1 MNRRHYFLY
10 TALLIFL
17 NIKGLCLY
25 AQDEHSIN
33 WSIHIDGYNDAEVTA
48 CVVDKDGNSYYT
60 LTYTADLDIQGLKK
74 KFPYSPYVSGAI
86 LKVSPTGKPEWAH
99 SVMSTKDCRLTAV
112 EVGPSGNVYITGHG
126 DGVVKF
132 ESNSKTEK
140 SGELMNKNNYVE
152 PSGIIVACYNP
163 KGELL
168 WNKKFGSSWASGLS
182 VACNSKEDIYI
193 PFHQNHELTDE
204 NGKVISPFIRTSIHD
219 SKQGILKLNK
229 KGEVLGVIELSYI
242 RSSSY
247 IHRIGGKFD
256 NADHYILHGT
266 MYGNYQ
272 FGKQDSITSDV
283 SKSSLDSYLAKFD
296 PDGKLEW
303 YQHIGGRST
312 QWIRDIDI
320 DQNNNI
326 IALVSYEKECF
337 VSKGME
343 VQINTELYGKYG
355 TDFTFFKIF
364 SNGEMDYR
372 YTYVHRRNA
381 YTILPVYINIAAN
394 DMVVMTGSY
403 NDTLQIEDKSIYAGY
418 HNPLP
423 MRMHWD
429 NTEIKYLAKMG
440 DSDYFFTPTA
450 QDVNGI
456 FFCGAAHYAGSKNEL
471 INNRSKIKLNNRD
484 HGRAA
489 VIYGATFMIEEKEQD
504 ELAKQE
510 NREKENVQT
519 IQPLMACLSVED
531 THTWLP
537 MVDNNESLLNTTIPT
552 EGTNAADSVGSASSL
567 SLEKPCYTKTLDI
580 EASVFPNPTRG
591 AFTIQ
596 VEGLSRENLEIE
608 LYSEGGQLLFT
619 HRDHSPDSIFSLQMN
634 SASLS
639 AGVYYIR
646 IIASEHQKV
655 LRLVVTK

>member
-1 MNRRHYFLY
+1 MTIFHFTRFI
-10 TALLIFL
+10 ALLVLFNLRFL
-17 NIKGLCLY
+17 SVD

-33 WSIHIDGYNDAEVTA
+33 WSIHIDGFNDAEVTA

-74 KFPYSPYVSGAI
+74 KFPYSPYISGAI
-86 LKVSPTGKPEWAH
+86 LKVSPAGKPEWAH
-99 SVMSTKDCRLTAV
+99 AVMSTKDCRLTAV

-132 ESNSKTEK
+132 ESNSKSGE
-140 SGELMNKNNYVE
+140 SGELVNKNNYAE

-168 WNKKFGSSWASGLS
+168 WNKKFGSSWASGLG

-193 PFHQNHELTDE
+193 PFHHNYDLKDE
-204 NGKVISPFIRTSIHD
+204 NGKVISPFVRTSIHD
-219 SKQGILKLNK
+219 SKQGVLKLNK

-242 RSSSY
+242 RTSSY
-247 IHRIGGKFD
+247 IHRFGGKFD

-266 MYGNYQ
+266 MYGSYQ
-272 FGKQDSITSDV
+272 FGKQDSITSDI
-283 SKSSLDSYLAKFD
+283 SKSSIDSYLAKFD

-320 DQNNNI
+320 DKNNNI
-326 IALVSYEKECF
+326 IALVSYDKECF

-372 YTYVHRRNA
+372 YTYVHPRNA
-381 YTILPVYINIAAN
+381 YNILPMYIDLAAN
-394 DMVVMTGSY
+394 DMIVMTGSY
-403 NDTLQIEDKSIYAGY
+403 NDTLQIEDKSIYAGF

-429 NTEIKYLAKMG
+429 KTEIKYLAKMG

-450 QDVNGI
+450 QDVNGKN
-456 FFCGAAHYAGSKNEL
+456 FCGASHYAGKKNEL
-471 INNRSKIKLNNRD
+471 LNKKNKIKLNNRD
-484 HGRAA
+484 YGRAA
-489 VIYGATFMIEEKEQD
+489 VIYGATLVIEEKEP
-504 ELAKQE
+504 EVLANQE

-519 IQPLMACLSVED
+519 IKPLMACLSAED
-531 THTWLP
+531 EHTWLP
-537 MVDNNESLLNTTIPT
+537 IVDSNDTTLNNTHPT
-552 EGTNAADSVGSASSL
+552 EGSNIADSTSAATPL
-567 SLEKPCYTKTLDI
+567 SLEEPCYTKTLDI

-591 AFTIQ
+591 AFTLN
-596 VEGLSRENLEIE
+596 VGGLSGENLEIE
-608 LYSEGGQLLFT
+608 MYSEGGQLLFT
-619 HRDHSPDSIFSLQMN
+619 HRDHSPDSNFSLQMN
-634 SASLS
+634 SASLA

-646 IIASEHQKV
+646 IIAATHQKV